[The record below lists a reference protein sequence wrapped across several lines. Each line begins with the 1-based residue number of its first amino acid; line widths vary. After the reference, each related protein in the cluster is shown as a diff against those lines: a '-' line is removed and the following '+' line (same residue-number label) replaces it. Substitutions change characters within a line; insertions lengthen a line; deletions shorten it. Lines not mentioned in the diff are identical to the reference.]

1 MLDLDKLAESA
12 DTTARVVKGGREWK
26 FAKLNS
32 LMVEQANR
40 VKSVIGKGD
49 SGSACELLALLAQFA
64 GCDATPSDVADTFAD
79 WEMGLIAEEVAKP
92 VTMGE

>member
-12 DTTARVVKGGREWK
+12 DTTARVVKGGRELK

-40 VKSVIGKGD
+40 VNSVICKGD

-64 GCDATPSDVADTFAD
+64 GCDVTAEDVANTFSD
-79 WEMGLIAEEVAKP
+79 WEMDLIGKEVSKP
-92 VTMGE
+92 VTLGE